1 MTRKENSRKYF
12 ATKAAAQK
20 INANLKAKHPE
31 YSAQKR
37 YAMTKSILAA
47 QTAKTNA

>member
-1 MTRKENSRKYF
+1 MTSKENTKKYF
-12 ATKAAAQK
+12 AIKAAASK

-31 YSAQKR
+31 YSAAKR

-47 QTAKTNA
+47 QAK

>member
-1 MTRKENSRKYF
+1 MTRKESTKKYF
-12 ATKAAAQK
+12 AVKAAAAK

-31 YSAQKR
+31 YDARKR

-47 QTAKTNA
+47 QLSK